1 MGLVADGKI
10 KTEKGQPKF
19 DNPIDLSKKEVDF
32 LLEKL
37 QSAQYIGYEFEQF
50 FSVWKKLD
58 NYRKK
63 S

>member
-1 MGLVADGKI
+1 MGLVAEGKI
-10 KTEKGQPKF
+10 KSEKEQPKF
-19 DNPIDLSKKEVDF
+19 ENPIDLSKKEVDF

-50 FSVWKKLD
+50 FNVWKKLD